1 MGRFCDQCGT
11 ELPEGVAFCH
21 KCGASVHGEEGK
33 KAKESGKKKWV
44 LVVIAAVALVLV
56 LAGVGVV
63 LYITSDGYQFN
74 KNLQLAEEHL
84 QAEEYE
90 EALIYYDKV
99 LELEPSLCDIYLITA
114 EIHQMNG
121 DLEKAEEQL
130 QKGMEAVEEDQKT
143 SLLTRLTD
151 IHLEEVNALLE
162 NKGYE
167 QAAFALQEYWEKEG
181 DVDGR
186 LLQKLVEIYR
196 EKSDELIEQGDYEQA
211 VEVLE
216 EGQAMVWDTEND
228 KLSSRE
234 KQILENIAI
243 VKEEICGRDGSVM
256 AEISYEYDNN
266 GKLKRVEELLNSEDG
281 VFDSDSNLIGGYAYD
296 FEEGNVM
303 VSEVGDDKYSWKET
317 WYSVE
322 YWEDEEPKSVKEE
335 IYDID
340 ESSKGFMYS
349 LGLNKYVYKPN
360 VRKIIDSSWG
370 FDVEF
375 EFNRD
380 GTLSEQTYLSD
391 GARVEFVYQYNEAGA
406 PVEYIC
412 QTSDGEILEWNEY
425 EYDKNGNLI
434 EVVKYFDDKSLYK
447 YYQYEYDEAG
457 NPIKAIF
464 YEAAE
469 DGFYLWGGNYKYDEA
484 GEQIQGYQIVFEED
498 EQNMVKYDSEEDR
511 LVEKGEELIWEKSYD
526 TFGNLISHEVY
537 GRDYVYGYT
546 AGKYTY
552 KYNYVGEY

>member
-1 MGRFCDQCGT
+1 MGRFCEQCGT

-21 KCGASVHGEEGK
+21 KCGASVLGAEGK
-33 KAKESGKKKWV
+33 KTKESGMKKWV
-44 LVVIAAVALVLV
+44 LVIIAAVALIFM
-56 LAGVGVV
+56 LAGAGAT

-90 EALIYYDKV
+90 EALLYYDKV
-99 LELEPSLCDIYLITA
+99 LELDPSLYDIYLKTA
-114 EIHQMNG
+114 EIYQMNG

-130 QKGMEAVEEDQKT
+130 LKGMAAVEEEQKT

-151 IHLEEVNALLE
+151 IHLEEVSALLE
-162 NKGYE
+162 NKDYK

-196 EKSDELIEQGDYEQA
+196 EKSEELIEQGDYEQA

-216 EGQAMVWDTEND
+216 EGQAMVWDPEND

-243 VKEEICGRDGSVM
+243 IKEEICGSDGSVK

-266 GKLKRVEELLNSEDG
+266 GKLKRVEESLNSEDA
-281 VFDSDSNLIGGYAYD
+281 VFDSTSNLIGGYAYE
-296 FEEGNVM
+296 FEEGKVM
-303 VSEVGDDKYSWKET
+303 VSRAGDDKYPWRKT

-322 YWEDEEPKSVKEE
+322 YWEDEELETVKEE

-349 LGLNKYVYKPN
+349 VGLNKYVHKPN
-360 VRKIIDSSWG
+360 VKKIIDNYWG
-370 FDVEF
+370 LEDEI

-380 GTLSEQTYLSD
+380 GTRSKETYLSD
-391 GARVEFVYQYNEAGA
+391 GTGKKFVYQYNEAGA
-406 PVEYIC
+406 PVEFIC

-425 EYDKNGNLI
+425 EYDENGNL
-434 EVVKYFDDKSLYK
+434 VVVIKYFDNKS
-447 YYQYEYDEAG
+447 
-457 NPIKAIF
+457 I
-464 YEAAE
+464 
-469 DGFYLWGGNYKYDEA
+469 
-484 GEQIQGYQIVFEED
+484 
-498 EQNMVKYDSEEDR
+498 
-511 LVEKGEELIWEKSYD
+511 
-526 TFGNLISHEVY
+526 
-537 GRDYVYGYT
+537 
-546 AGKYTY
+546 
-552 KYNYVGEY
+552 